1 MTYYARKLS
10 SKPRRSGSSSEV
22 ERKLPKLD
30 VAGSIPVSRSIFYFQ
45 RITSSATR
53 LLLLG
58 FLGACGGPQLAQQSP
73 LDTPDNH
80 YRRGLAYFD
89 RGDMITAQREFE
101 RARLLDSDYPGAL
114 VGIAL
119 VAMERGEF
127 WRARKDVTT
136 AIHRNADFV
145 DAHIA
150 LGRIATAEGVERDYA
165 TEEWLEEATDAYER
179 AAKRQPDYPA
189 TYYYRGHSHLLALDL
204 VGAREAFTRVLDIDR
219 GPLVARA
226 MAAAE
231 RIQMIERAAPGTRA
245 GLKIAL
251 ISEISRGELAV
262 LLVEEMQLPLL
273 VSQRPVSL
281 RPGGFRPPGAVQVEA
296 PAPVDIDKSWAAPW
310 IAEVIDLGVTG
321 MELYPDQT
329 FRPSSPIT
337 RADYARVV
345 QGVLI
350 LLTGDSELATKYVGE
365 TSRFPDVR
373 SDFYGYNAIA
383 LSTERGIMSAEKVSG
398 LFRPEQ
404 PVSGAEAL
412 LMMRELQSVFR
423 REF

>member
-1 MTYYARKLS
+1 MTHYALKLS
-10 SKPRRSGSSSEV
+10 SIPHRSGSSSGV

-30 VAGSIPVSRSIFYFQ
+30 VAGSIPVSRSIFYLQ
-45 RITSSATR
+45 RITSSAIC
-53 LLLLG
+53 LLVAGLLA
-58 FLGACGGPQLAQQSP
+58 ACGGQQLAQQSP
-73 LDTPDNH
+73 LDTPENH
-80 YRRGLAYFD
+80 YRRGLAYLD

-119 VAMERGEF
+119 VAMERGNF

-136 AIHRNADFV
+136 AIHRDADFV

-150 LGRIATAEGVERDYA
+150 LGRIATAEGIERDYA
-165 TEEWLEEATDAYER
+165 TEKWLEEATAAYER
-179 AAKRQPDYPA
+179 AAKRRPDYPA

-204 VGAREAFTRVLDIDR
+204 PGAREAFTRVLNIDQ
-219 GPLVARA
+219 GPLVSPA
-226 MAAAE
+226 MAAVG
-231 RIQMIERAAPGTRA
+231 RIQMIERAAPGTRT

-281 RPGGFRPPGAVQVEA
+281 RPGRFRPPGAVQVDM
-296 PAPVDIDKSWAAPW
+296 PTPTDIDNSWAAPW
-310 IAEVIDLGVTG
+310 IGEVIELGVAG
-321 MELYPDQT
+321 MELFPDQT

-350 LLTGDSELATKYVGE
+350 LLTGDTELATRYVGE
-365 TSRFPDVR
+365 SSRFPDVR

-383 LSTERGIMSAEKVSG
+383 LSTQRGIMSAEKVSG

-412 LMMRELQSVFR
+412 LMMRELQSLFR

>member
-58 FLGACGGPQLAQQSP
+58 FLAACGGPQLAQQSP

-179 AAKRQPDYPA
+179 AAKRQPITRRPTTTAD
-189 TYYYRGHSHLLALDL
+189 TLTCWHLTWS
-204 VGAREAFTRVLDIDR
+204 GPGRPSPGCWISTGDR
-219 GPLVARA
+219 WLPGPW
-226 MAAAE
+226 
-231 RIQMIERAAPGTRA
+231 
-245 GLKIAL
+245 
-251 ISEISRGELAV
+251 
-262 LLVEEMQLPLL
+262 
-273 VSQRPVSL
+273 L
-281 RPGGFRPPGAVQVEA
+281 RPSG
-296 PAPVDIDKSWAAPW
+296 
-310 IAEVIDLGVTG
+310 
-321 MELYPDQT
+321 
-329 FRPSSPIT
+329 
-337 RADYARVV
+337 
-345 QGVLI
+345 
-350 LLTGDSELATKYVGE
+350 
-365 TSRFPDVR
+365 SR
-373 SDFYGYNAIA
+373 
-383 LSTERGIMSAEKVSG
+383 
-398 LFRPEQ
+398 
-404 PVSGAEAL
+404 
-412 LMMRELQSVFR
+412 
-423 REF
+423 